1 MYIAVF
7 WDDRSLVF
15 SWIYRQFKKFKFII
29 LHKKHFTQCNIV
41 LQQTFEPHK
50 YKDFGTL
57 VSATILDEF
66 TPGFETTRVQT
77 PDLLVH
83 PRFLLVPCQPLS

>member
-29 LHKKHFTQCNIV
+29 LHKKKKKNI
-41 LQQTFEPHK
+41 LHNA
-50 YKDFGTL
+50 TL
-57 VSATILDEF
+57 YYNRHLSPTSTRTILDEF

>member
-41 LQQTFEPHK
+41 LQQTSEPHK
-50 YKDFGTL
+50 YKD
-57 VSATILDEF
+57 D
-66 TPGFETTRVQT
+66 PGRV
-77 PDLLVH
+77 H
-83 PRFLLVPCQPLS
+83 SWI